1 MKVINLLT
9 NIYISSS
16 KSIKFLAMTRLSGTL
31 LKRTVLLIPWP
42 FVVSMFLCNLHWMPR
57 YCLVAKNFW
66 LALSELA
73 TAHEL
78 CSQEKTFLELTF
90 FTV

>member
-1 MKVINLLT
+1 MKVINWLT

-16 KSIKFLAMTRLSGTL
+16 KSIEFLAMTQLSGTL
-31 LKRTVLLIPWP
+31 IKRNSLLIPWP
-42 FVVSMFLCNLHWMPR
+42 FVVSMFHCNLHWITRP
-57 YCLVAKNFW
+57 CLVAKNFW

-73 TAHEL
+73 AAHEL
-78 CSQEKTFLELTF
+78 CSQEKTFFELTF

>member
-1 MKVINLLT
+1 MNVINLLT
-9 NIYISSS
+9 NSYISSS
-16 KSIKFLAMTRLSGTL
+16 KSIEFLAMTRH
-31 LKRTVLLIPWP
+31 VLLIPWP
-42 FVVSMFLCNLHWMPR
+42 FVVSMFHCNLHWMPR

-78 CSQEKTFLELTF
+78 CSQEKTFFELTF